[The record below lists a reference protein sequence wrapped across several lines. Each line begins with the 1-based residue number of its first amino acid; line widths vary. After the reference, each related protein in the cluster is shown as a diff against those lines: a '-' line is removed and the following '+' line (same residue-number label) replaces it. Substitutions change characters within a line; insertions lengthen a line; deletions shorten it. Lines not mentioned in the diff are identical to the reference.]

1 MKLLYLLSPLLS
13 HLLLNLISS
22 EKIIKNFHIPS
33 CKNCKFFKPSFTNS
47 DFTSNL
53 NKCEK
58 FGEKNIIT
66 DEITYKYADSCR
78 SDDSKCGNEG
88 IYFEEEP
95 NIDLKILKHSIVSNF
110 PNWLIILSTIL
121 ILRKFPF

>member
-1 MKLLYLLSPLLS
+1 MKLLYLLSPLL
-13 HLLLNLISS
+13 LQFVSS
-22 EKIIKNFHIPS
+22 ERIIKNFHIPS

-47 DFTSNL
+47 DFTSTL

-66 DEITYKYADSCR
+66 DEITFKYADLCR
-78 SDDSKCGNEG
+78 SDESKCGKEG

-95 NIDLKILKHSIVSNF
+95 NIDLKILKHTFVYNF
-110 PNWLIILSTIL
+110 PNLLIILSTIL
-121 ILRKFPF
+121 ILRKMPF